1 MLHSLPGPL
10 TRQALQRA
18 FIAVLLAGGASFA
31 WMPVAQAHAV
41 LVSMDPADGSLVMTP
56 PSKVVL
62 TFDEAIQT
70 MGDAISV
77 LDPSG
82 KQVQS
87 GPVQVVGSTM
97 TELLEPITVPGHYVV
112 SYRVV
117 SDDGHAE
124 TAELGF
130 DFLTASTATQPPAP
144 VAATGSSWLSTA
156 LVTLGIVAIAAAGF
170 VFMRRRSAGSGES
183 TN

>member
-1 MLHSLPGPL
+1 MLQSLPGPL
-10 TRQALQRA
+10 TRQALQRTFVA
-18 FIAVLLAGGASFA
+18 LLLAGGASFA
-31 WMPVAQAHAV
+31 WMPAAQAHAV
-41 LVSMDPADGSLVMTP
+41 LVSMTPADGSLVMTP

-87 GPVQVVGSTM
+87 GAVQVVGSTM
-97 TELLEPITVPGHYVV
+97 TELLEPITMPGHYVV

-130 DFLTASTATQPPAP
+130 DYLTTSPTQAPAP
-144 VAATGSSWLSTA
+144 VASTDSSWLTTA
-156 LVTLGIVAIAAAGF
+156 LVTLGIVVIAAAGF
-170 VFMRRRSAGSGES
+170 IFMRRRSAGSGES
-183 TN
+183 TD